1 MKRGE
6 TEDTEKDY
14 MRIGAKET
22 RGSNQETK
30 KEYKGSTPTR
40 NTLTGCSA
48 VGGT

>member
-1 MKRGE
+1 MKIGDTEE
-6 TEDTEKDY
+6 TEKKE

-30 KEYKGSTPTR
+30 KEYKGSKPTR
-40 NTLTGCSA
+40 NTLTGGSA